1 MIIKILSVILFMYI
15 MPCVVGLGLSRM
27 LRLDDRTV
35 VKSFVV
41 GNIFIWALFQ
51 IVTVPLVLLKG
62 TFSTVALI
70 VSGILG
76 IVFLWVLYDDI
87 IRRKAK
93 NLSWTSLKKRIPQM
107 SKVEAFSFIIM
118 IFMLFMLMRNIIFL
132 QYTDLDDSRFVV
144 NAVEMVRTDR
154 LLLTDPITGEET
166 ETWIG
171 ELKKDVTSPWATY
184 FAYCSKLVGL
194 SVAITVHSVLPVSLI
209 LCSMGAFWLISA
221 EFFKKDMSNRC
232 IFMCFVVLLN
242 IYGYFSRNSAET
254 LRLARI
260 WQGKGSVASIAIPAL
275 FLLCMW
281 LYENEKKYGYYILI
295 VMLNFGMCLMSG
307 MGIVIGAIMLGCV
320 GFVYGLSKKNLWI
333 TISLWGMCIPNVLYY
348 VINSKLA

>member
-132 QYTDLDDSRFVV
+132 QYTYLDD
-144 NAVEMVRTDR
+144 
-154 LLLTDPITGEET
+154 
-166 ETWIG
+166 
-171 ELKKDVTSPWATY
+171 
-184 FAYCSKLVGL
+184 
-194 SVAITVHSVLPVSLI
+194 
-209 LCSMGAFWLISA
+209 
-221 EFFKKDMSNRC
+221 
-232 IFMCFVVLLN
+232 
-242 IYGYFSRNSAET
+242 
-254 LRLARI
+254 
-260 WQGKGSVASIAIPAL
+260 
-275 FLLCMW
+275 
-281 LYENEKKYGYYILI
+281 
-295 VMLNFGMCLMSG
+295 
-307 MGIVIGAIMLGCV
+307 
-320 GFVYGLSKKNLWI
+320 
-333 TISLWGMCIPNVLYY
+333 
-348 VINSKLA
+348 